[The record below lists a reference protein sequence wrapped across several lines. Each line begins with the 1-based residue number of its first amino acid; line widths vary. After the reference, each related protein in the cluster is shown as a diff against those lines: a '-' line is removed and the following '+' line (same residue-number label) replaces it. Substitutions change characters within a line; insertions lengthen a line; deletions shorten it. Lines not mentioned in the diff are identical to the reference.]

1 MQFASNLASSGNV
14 KMSSLPRCT
23 ILCFDRYGFNSHG
36 LDIVKKRLQNNF
48 ERRNDGIVG
57 VNVGRNKI
65 TDDPVGDFLI
75 GVKELGALADYI
87 VINVSS
93 PNTPG
98 LRKMQEKE
106 ELENLISKVN
116 FIPGEPEKSY
126 HF

>member
-1 MQFASNLASSGNV
+1 MLF
-14 KMSSLPRCT
+14 M
-23 ILCFDRYGFNSHG
+23 FDRYGFNSHG
-36 LDIVKKRLQNNF
+36 LEIVRKRLQTNF
-48 ERRNDGIVG
+48 ETRNDGIVG

-98 LRKMQEKE
+98 LRKMQGKE
-106 ELENLISKVN
+106 ELESLISKMIFVFYLN
-116 FIPGEPEKSY
+116 RFEAS
-126 HF
+126 FT